1 MQAHGLTNQRA
12 RSGITFPMNAFKG

>member
-1 MQAHGLTNQRA
+1 MQAHGLASQRV